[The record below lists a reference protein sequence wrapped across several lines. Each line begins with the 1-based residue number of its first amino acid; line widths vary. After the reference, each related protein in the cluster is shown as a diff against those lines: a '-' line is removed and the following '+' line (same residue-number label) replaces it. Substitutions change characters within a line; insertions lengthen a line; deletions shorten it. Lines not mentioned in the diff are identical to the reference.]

1 MLRKLISSMAHN
13 AVAAIAP
20 PSIYKRKLRGP
31 NGPIEVPVG
40 PTTGVLDGWADFVRD
55 HATKLQK
62 MPDAFL
68 TDHRTGMLNY
78 DLRMLDALQDEMI
91 DRTNKIVSIDVL
103 KRIEQ
108 TACGHSDYIAKLSHQ
123 MYVLEYH
130 LKKGHD
136 QFLTDL
142 RGYTYQL

>member
-1 MLRKLISSMAHN
+1 MFSQLFSSFYPRRLRGNPTPIP
-13 AVAAIAP
+13 V
-20 PSIYKRKLRGP
+20 LRGP
-31 NGPIEVPVG
+31 K
-40 PTTGVLDGWADFVRD
+40 TGVFDGWADFVRD

-62 MPDAFL
+62 MPDAFR

-78 DLRMLDALQDEMI
+78 DLRLLDALQDEMI
-91 DRTNKIVSIDVL
+91 ERTNKIVSIEVL

-130 LKKGHD
+130 LKQGHD
-136 QFLTDL
+136 RFLTSL
-142 RGYTYQL
+142 NGYTYQL